1 MLSSSGHDHR
11 TQQEVLASSGSEA
24 VDRSVDLIVCQR
36 PSAKDFFFR
45 WGPTNKTKRKKE
57 KSFQHNM
64 ADKRAHHNA
73 LERKRRDHI
82 KDSFH
87 SLRDS
92 VPALQGEKVGKPQP
106 ASRAQILDKA
116 TEYIQYMRRKN
127 HTHQQDIDDLK
138 RQNAL
143 LEQQEANLVR
153 VAERQH
159 LLRAL
164 EKVKGSAQ
172 LQASYSSSD
181 SSLYTNPKGSAV
193 SAFDGGS
200 DSSSESEAEEPPNRK
215 KLRVEAS

>member
-1 MLSSSGHDHR
+1 MSDNDDI
-11 TQQEVLASSGSEA
+11 EVDSDEESPRYHC
-24 VDRSVDLIVCQR
+24 V
-36 PSAKDFFFR
+36 
-45 WGPTNKTKRKKE
+45 
-57 KSFQHNM
+57 

>member
-106 ASRAQILDKA
+106 QSTKQASRAQILDKA

-143 LEQQEANLVR
+143 LEQQAV
-153 VAERQH
+153 
-159 LLRAL
+159 RAL

>member
-1 MLSSSGHDHR
+1 MSDNDDI
-11 TQQEVLASSGSEA
+11 EVDS
-24 VDRSVDLIVCQR
+24 D
-36 PSAKDFFFR
+36 
-45 WGPTNKTKRKKE
+45 
-57 KSFQHNM
+57 

-92 VPALQGEKVGKPQP
+92 VPALQGEKQSTKQ

-143 LEQQEANLVR
+143 LEQQVGAV
-153 VAERQH
+153 
-159 LLRAL
+159 RAL
-164 EKVKGSAQ
+164 EKVKGSTQ
-172 LQASYSSSD
+172 LQANYSSSD

-200 DSSSESEAEEPPNRK
+200 DSSSESEVEEPPNRK

>member
-1 MLSSSGHDHR
+1 MSDNDDI
-11 TQQEVLASSGSEA
+11 EVDS
-24 VDRSVDLIVCQR
+24 D
-36 PSAKDFFFR
+36 
-45 WGPTNKTKRKKE
+45 
-57 KSFQHNM
+57 

-92 VPALQGEKVGKPQP
+92 VPALQGEKVGTAQP
-106 ASRAQILDKA
+106 DRSAGTQMAHASRAQILDKA

-143 LEQQEANLVR
+143 LEQQV
-153 VAERQH
+153 
-159 LLRAL
+159 RAL
-164 EKVKGSAQ
+164 EKVKGSTQ
-172 LQASYSSSD
+172 LQANYSSSD

-200 DSSSESEAEEPPNRK
+200 DSSSESEVEEPPNRK

>member
-1 MLSSSGHDHR
+1 MSDNDDI
-11 TQQEVLASSGSEA
+11 EVDS
-24 VDRSVDLIVCQR
+24 D
-36 PSAKDFFFR
+36 
-45 WGPTNKTKRKKE
+45 
-57 KSFQHNM
+57 

-92 VPALQGEKVGKPQP
+92 VPALQGEK

-127 HTHQQDIDDLK
+127 HTHQQDIDDLR

-143 LEQQEANLVR
+143 LEQQAV
-153 VAERQH
+153 
-159 LLRAL
+159 RAL

>member
-1 MLSSSGHDHR
+1 MSDNDDI
-11 TQQEVLASSGSEA
+11 EVESDEEQP
-24 VDRSVDLIVCQR
+24 RFQ
-36 PSAKDFFFR
+36 SA
-45 WGPTNKTKRKKE
+45 
-57 KSFQHNM
+57 

-92 VPALQGEKVGKPQP
+92 VPSLQGEKQQ

-143 LEQQEANLVR
+143 LEQQV
-153 VAERQH
+153 
-159 LLRAL
+159 RAL
-164 EKVKGSAQ
+164 EKARSSAQ
-172 LQASYSSSD
+172 LQTNYPSSD
-181 SSLYTNPKGSAV
+181 NSLYTNAKGSTI

-200 DSSSESEAEEPPNRK
+200 DSSSESEPEEPQSRK
-215 KLRVEAS
+215 KLRMEAS

>member
-1 MLSSSGHDHR
+1 MSDNDDI
-11 TQQEVLASSGSEA
+11 EVDS
-24 VDRSVDLIVCQR
+24 D
-36 PSAKDFFFR
+36 
-45 WGPTNKTKRKKE
+45 
-57 KSFQHNM
+57 

-92 VPALQGEKVGKPQP
+92 VPALQGEKQSAKQ

-143 LEQQEANLVR
+143 LEQQV
-153 VAERQH
+153 
-159 LLRAL
+159 RAL
-164 EKVKGSAQ
+164 EKVKGSTQ

-181 SSLYTNPKGSAV
+181 SSSLYTNPKGSAV

-200 DSSSESEAEEPPNRK
+200 DSSSESEVEEPPNRK

>member
-1 MLSSSGHDHR
+1 MSDNDDI
-11 TQQEVLASSGSEA
+11 EVDSDEESP
-24 VDRSVDLIVCQR
+24 RFHSV
-36 PSAKDFFFR
+36 
-45 WGPTNKTKRKKE
+45 
-57 KSFQHNM
+57 

-92 VPALQGEKVGKPQP
+92 VPTLQGEK

-143 LEQQEANLVR
+143 LEQQV
-153 VAERQH
+153 
-159 LLRAL
+159 RAL
-164 EKVKGSAQ
+164 EKVKGTTQ
-172 LQASYSSSD
+172 LQANYSSSD

-200 DSSSESEAEEPPNRK
+200 DSSSESDPEEPPTRK

>member
-1 MLSSSGHDHR
+1 MPAGRVTRQALW
-11 TQQEVLASSGSEA
+11 
-24 VDRSVDLIVCQR
+24 
-36 PSAKDFFFR
+36 P
-45 WGPTNKTKRKKE
+45 
-57 KSFQHNM
+57 

-127 HTHQQDIDDLK
+127 HTHQQDIDDLR

-143 LEQQEANLVR
+143 LEQQV
-153 VAERQH
+153 
-159 LLRAL
+159 RAL

>member
-1 MLSSSGHDHR
+1 MPRAGCEGRRQCSEPPPAGVGSRKEGRRSGPPLPGYR
-11 TQQEVLASSGSEA
+11 IPLGGWGRGEEQPRFQ
-24 VDRSVDLIVCQR
+24 
-36 PSAKDFFFR
+36 SA
-45 WGPTNKTKRKKE
+45 
-57 KSFQHNM
+57 

-92 VPALQGEKVGKPQP
+92 VPSLQGEK

-143 LEQQEANLVR
+143 LEQQV
-153 VAERQH
+153 
-159 LLRAL
+159 RAL
-164 EKVKGSAQ
+164 EKARSSAQ
-172 LQASYSSSD
+172 LQTNYPSSD
-181 SSLYTNPKGSAV
+181 NSLYTNAKGSTI

-200 DSSSESEAEEPPNRK
+200 DSSSESEPEEPQSRK
-215 KLRVEAS
+215 KLRMEAS